1 MINRTIMTFWSE
13 RKKFSPYVEN
23 GKPWRKEYVVLI
35 E

>member
-1 MINRTIMTFWSE
+1 MAFWSE

-23 GKPWRKEYVVLI
+23 GKPWRKEYVVFI